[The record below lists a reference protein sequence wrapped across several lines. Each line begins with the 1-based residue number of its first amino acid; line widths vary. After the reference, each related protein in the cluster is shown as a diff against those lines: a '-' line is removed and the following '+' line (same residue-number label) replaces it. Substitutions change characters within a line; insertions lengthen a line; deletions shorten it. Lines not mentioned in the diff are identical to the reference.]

1 MSVKQHIEKAEE
13 FKERGEE
20 EIKIAVDH
28 LEKAVQNFRIA
39 AFHFQ
44 AALAAENIIDPKEFA
59 KQEAQL
65 KRKKVRK
72 K

>member
-39 AFHFQ
+39 AFHYE
-44 AALAAENIIDPKEFA
+44 AALAAENIIF
-59 KQEAQL
+59 QFSF
-65 KRKKVRK
+65 
-72 K
+72 

>member
-39 AFHFQ
+39 AYHYE
-44 AALAAENIIDPKEFA
+44 AALAAENVIDPKEFA

-65 KRKKVRK
+65 KKRKVK
-72 K
+72 KK

>member
-39 AFHFQ
+39 AYHYE
-44 AALAAENIIDPKEFA
+44 AALTAENVIDPKEFA
-59 KQEAQL
+59 RKEAEL
-65 KRKKVRK
+65 KKRKVRK